1 MPLAVLVLRRLVI
14 LLRIRLP
21 LRVLLLLG
29 VKRRRAEALLERL
42 ERFLD
47 LARGER
53 KLTHDPQARAAHAA
67 GPDRVEAVQQ
77 LLQDLI
83 TQVFVGLRDL
93 ADEHRD
99 VERRRRVGVAEE
111 IHEQIDHGAGDVR
124 EANRASVHSLHQHLS
139 VLARVP

>member
-1 MPLAVLVLRRLVI
+1 MPLAVLVLRRLVV

-53 KLTHDPQARAAHAA
+53 KLTHDPQPLTLCGTNH
-67 GPDRVEAVQQ
+67 D
-77 LLQDLI
+77 
-83 TQVFVGLRDL
+83 
-93 ADEHRD
+93 
-99 VERRRRVGVAEE
+99 
-111 IHEQIDHGAGDVR
+111 
-124 EANRASVHSLHQHLS
+124 
-139 VLARVP
+139 